1 VISLFNWSIRVFI
14 SWAWEA
20 TERAHMARERKWET
34 CVAREARED
43 RAEASG
49 GGGIEGTSRFDELAL
64 AELVR
69 LDNNSRSNANISV

>member
-1 VISLFNWSIRVFI
+1 
-14 SWAWEA
+14 
-20 TERAHMARERKWET
+20 MARERKWET

-49 GGGIEGTSRFDELAL
+49 GGGTEGRSSRDELAL

-69 LDNNSRSNANISV
+69 FDNNSLSNANISV